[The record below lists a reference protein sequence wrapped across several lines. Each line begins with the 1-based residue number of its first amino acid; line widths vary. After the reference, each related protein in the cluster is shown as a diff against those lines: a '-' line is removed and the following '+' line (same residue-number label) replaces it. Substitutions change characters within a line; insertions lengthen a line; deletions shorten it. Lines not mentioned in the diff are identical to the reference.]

1 MVFGKKLMHTSN
13 VNSKYSSPMSK
24 PIDLNKL
31 IAEPTADD
39 DSMVSRVVLRD
50 VASKKLKAELPR

>member
-1 MVFGKKLMHTSN
+1 
-13 VNSKYSSPMSK
+13 MSK

-50 VASKKLKAELPR
+50 VASRKLKAALPR